1 MVCHYCTIMLLL
13 LTPCSYLVHFILGRV
28 EKNNSGSFENKD
40 GKWPSFTY
48 TYKFSFL
55 QAASANKTL
64 FCIFFSVS
72 SEILWL
78 QIFLNYR
85 NTVIRLFGPSA
96 DFDNDLLKSVR
107 DFASCCEGLVLN
119 HGNPTTFLIWP
130 FVMCLPHSSPIGS
143 FGFFSLMTAS
153 LTYINKSLDLML

>member
-1 MVCHYCTIMLLL
+1 M
-13 LTPCSYLVHFILGRV
+13 
-28 EKNNSGSFENKD
+28 
-40 GKWPSFTY
+40 
-48 TYKFSFL
+48 
-55 QAASANKTL
+55 
-64 FCIFFSVS
+64 FFFPVS

-85 NTVIRLFGPSA
+85 NTVKRLFGPSA

-153 LTYINKSLDLML
+153 LTYINKSLETSCCSSIFSENNKGMGLSWSWNCLSVNCPVTLELLTMWGYCMYKKVCNSWTVKAFILLNILN